1 MVDSYQIV
9 IRPLHTEKSVDDIS
23 GNNAYHFEVDP
34 RATKSQIRYA
44 IEELFPGRKVVDV
57 RTISVK
63 GKRRRVRWRAGVT
76 KSWKKA
82 IVKLRPGDTIDI
94 GY

>member
-1 MVDSYQIV
+1 MDSRQLIV
-9 IRPLHTEKSVDDIS
+9 RPLHTEKNVNDIRDA
-23 GNNAYHFEVDP
+23 NTYHFEVDR
-34 RATKSQIRYA
+34 RATKTQIRHA

-57 RTISVK
+57 RTITVRGK
-63 GKRRRVRWRAGVT
+63 KRRTRRVIGVT

-82 IVKLRPGDTIDI
+82 IIKLRPGDTIDI

>member
-1 MVDSYQIV
+1 MDSRQLIV
-9 IRPLHTEKSVDDIS
+9 RPLHTEKNVNDMREA
-23 GNNAYHFEVDP
+23 NTYHFEVDR
-34 RATKSQIRYA
+34 RATKTQIRHA

-57 RTISVK
+57 RTISVRGK
-63 GKRRRVRWRAGVT
+63 KRRTRRVIGVT

-82 IVKLRPGDTIDI
+82 VVKLRPGDSIDI

>member
-1 MVDSYQIV
+1 MVDSCQIV
-9 IRPLHTEKSVDDIS
+9 IKPLHTEKSVDDIS
-23 GNNAYHFEVDP
+23 VNNAYHFEVDP
-34 RATKSQIRYA
+34 RATKSQIRHA

-63 GKRRRVRWRAGVT
+63 GKRRRVRWRSGVT

>member
-1 MVDSYQIV
+1 MDSRQLIV
-9 IRPLHTEKSVDDIS
+9 RPLHTEKNVNDMRDA
-23 GNNAYHFEVDP
+23 NTYHFEVDR
-34 RATKSQIRYA
+34 RATKTQVRHA

-57 RTISVK
+57 RTMTVRGK
-63 GKRRRVRWRAGVT
+63 KRRTRRVIGVT

-82 IVKLRPGDTIDI
+82 VVKLRPGDTIDI

>member
-1 MVDSYQIV
+1 MDSHQIV
-9 IRPLHTEKSVDDIS
+9 IRPLHTEKSVDDIRDA
-23 GNNAYHFEVDP
+23 NTYHFEVIP
-34 RATKSQIRYA
+34 SATKSQIRHA

-57 RTISVK
+57 RTARVS
-63 GKRRRVRWRAGVT
+63 GKRRRTRMNIGFTRD
-76 KSWKKA
+76 WKKA

>member
-1 MVDSYQIV
+1 MDSRQLIV
-9 IRPLHTEKSVDDIS
+9 RPLHTEKNVNDIRDA
-23 GNNAYHFEVDP
+23 NTYHFEVDR
-34 RATKSQIRYA
+34 RATKTQVRHA

-57 RTISVK
+57 RTLTVRGK
-63 GKRRRVRWRAGVT
+63 KRRTRRVVGVT

-82 IVKLRPGDTIDI
+82 IIKFRPGDTIDI

>member
-1 MVDSYQIV
+1 MDSRQLIV
-9 IRPLHTEKSVDDIS
+9 RPLHMEKNVNDIRDA
-23 GNNAYHFEVDP
+23 NTYHFEVDR
-34 RATKSQIRYA
+34 RATKTQIRHA

-57 RTISVK
+57 RTITVRGK
-63 GKRRRVRWRAGVT
+63 KRRTRRVIGVT

-82 IVKLRPGDTIDI
+82 IIKLRPGDTIDI